1 MLPLTVE
8 ANCPSDDYVLTVLC
22 YFRSEILSTSL
33 EEEMEQGK
41 GIVTGYSGPPVLS
54 FASPIESNPNSQCR
68 HAGAPTFAPTCMCMS
83 RQ

>member
-33 EEEMEQGK
+33 EEEMKQGK
-41 GIVTGYSGPPVLS
+41 GIVTGYSGPPRSELCKS
-54 FASPIESNPNSQCR
+54 HRIEPELQCR